1 MLGVLCIAVATA
13 LQRPQ
18 IARRRRA
25 TQFQSR
31 WVAEDPARAQRLAA
45 RTRSVRRCS
54 EIPRD
59 EDLPVYPVFDPRTD
73 ELPFPVPFDNSMTS
87 YQFTSAAHAR
97 LVDAALAVEPPQF
110 FHVVRRE
117 SDDSL
122 DGAVGVVCLVARV
135 EAPVPDDGAA
145 SEDDAAARLVTVVCA
160 GRGVVVGG
168 EVATFP
174 FARARVR
181 PLVDGA
187 AGSGDAA
194 TTALERRCFEAA
206 RSAARLS
213 SKLESKGVFAEQARE
228 RLEDFEAELARF
240 QDLALENFGAWTDA
254 ERLERSSFTLV
265 ALTALSGEDSAACLC
280 ARTAADRFP
289 ILEAFLTATE
299 RELSAKSALDAAFGS
314 VEPPKA
320 PVLKPSQRVSF
331 FWHEDDGWFDCTVVR
346 GNEPAAGWYMVKWDS
361 DGSESRVQLD
371 DSNANRWKLIQ
382 TRQQR
387 RE

>member
-1 MLGVLCIAVATA
+1 MGESINKSRPSMLGVLCIAVATA

-18 IARRRRA
+18 I
-25 TQFQSR
+25 
-31 WVAEDPARAQRLAA
+31 A

-73 ELPFPVPFDNSMTS
+73 ELPFPVPVDNSMTS
-87 YQFTSAAHAR
+87 YQFTSGAHAR

-228 RLEDFEAELARF
+228 RLEDFESELALF

-265 ALTALSGEDSAACLC
+265 ALTALSGEDGAACLC

-314 VEPPKA
+314 SVEPPRA
-320 PVLKPSQRVSF
+320 PVLKKNQRVSF

>member
-117 SDDSL
+117 RDDSL

-228 RLEDFEAELARF
+228 RLEDFESELARF
-240 QDLALENFGAWTDA
+240 QDLALENFGAWSDA

-314 VEPPKA
+314 EPPRA
-320 PVLKPSQRVSF
+320 PVLKPNQRVSF

>member
-1 MLGVLCIAVATA
+1 MAELINKSRPSMLGVLCIAVATA

-18 IARRRRA
+18 I
-25 TQFQSR
+25 
-31 WVAEDPARAQRLAA
+31 A

-181 PLVDGA
+181 PLVDDA

-228 RLEDFEAELARF
+228 RLEGFESELALF

-314 VEPPKA
+314 VEPKA
-320 PVLKPSQRVSF
+320 LVLKPNQRVSF

>member
-145 SEDDAAARLVTVVCA
+145 SEDDAA
-160 GRGVVVGG
+160 
-168 EVATFP
+168 
-174 FARARVR
+174 
-181 PLVDGA
+181 
-187 AGSGDAA
+187 GSGDAA

-228 RLEDFEAELARF
+228 RLEDFESELARF

-314 VEPPKA
+314 VEPKA
-320 PVLKPSQRVSF
+320 LVLKPNQRVSF